1 MESPKLEL
9 RDEDEDVYEDDDKFE
24 EEDEYDGNP
33 GRFCVR
39 ATAGGVY
46 DGSNTVEGMSM
57 GIAEKPN
64 DAAFSSTDG
73 VFASYE
79 RFSNPSESDP
89 SDVYAGIF

>member
-1 MESPKLEL
+1 VESPKLEH
-9 RDEDEDVYEDDDKFE
+9 RDEDEDVYEDEDEDEYE

-39 ATAGGVY
+39 ATVGGVY
-46 DGSNTVEGMSM
+46 DGYNAAEGMSM

-64 DAAFSSTDG
+64 DVFSSRDG

-79 RFSNPSESDP
+79 RFSNNASDP
-89 SDVYAGIF
+89 